1 MNIKPLPFLLAAAL
15 ALPAALPTHAA
26 DIDALAR
33 TCNNC
38 HGVDGVSA
46 GGSMPSIGGQP
57 EVFLNKIMLEWKRG
71 ERAAASM
78 NRLIK
83 GYSDEQIAALAK
95 YYAAKPWKAQVQSAS
110 AEVLSKGKDATER
123 CENCHGV
130 TGSEPN
136 DDETPRLHGQTVKYM
151 ELEMNKYRDEAFLV
165 THRKMRNSALKME
178 AEEVLPAVQYYGA
191 QAK

>member
-1 MNIKPLPFLLAAAL
+1 LAILGLAVAGAA
-15 ALPAALPTHAA
+15 HAGG
-26 DIDALAR
+26 IEGLAR

-46 GGSMPSIGGQP
+46 GGTMPSIGGQP
-57 EVFLNKIMLEWKRG
+57 EQFLNKVMLEWKRG
-71 ERAAASM
+71 ERAAATM
-78 NRLIK
+78 NRLIR

-95 YYAAKPWKAQVQSAS
+95 YYAGKPWKPQVQA
-110 AEVLSKGKDATER
+110 AKADVLAKGKDATER

-130 TGSEPN
+130 SGSEPN
-136 DDETPRLHGQTVKYM
+136 DDETPRLHGQWVEYM
-151 ELEMNKYRDEAFLV
+151 ELEMDKYRDEAFQV

-178 AEEVLPAVQYYGA
+178 ADEVAPAVQYYGA